1 VRPPYCI
8 ADDEAEAIIDAESLA
23 IIGELDELVIVVG
36 LLIMVAEWVIIGDEV
51 LDVLDEAGVEEWQP
65 ARVRASTRPPPTGA
79 SRARERRESMG
90 ASFTIRGTGPPVEGL
105 PRESRPPRL
114 RIGADRCDSD
124 HSRLH

>member
-23 IIGELDELVIVVG
+23 VIGELDELAIIVG

-65 ARVRASTRPPPTGA
+65 ARVRASTKPPPTGA

-90 ASFTIRGTGPPVEGL
+90 ASIHDSRERPSGRGLVQGIETAE
-105 PRESRPPRL
+105 
-114 RIGADRCDSD
+114 A
-124 HSRLH
+124 